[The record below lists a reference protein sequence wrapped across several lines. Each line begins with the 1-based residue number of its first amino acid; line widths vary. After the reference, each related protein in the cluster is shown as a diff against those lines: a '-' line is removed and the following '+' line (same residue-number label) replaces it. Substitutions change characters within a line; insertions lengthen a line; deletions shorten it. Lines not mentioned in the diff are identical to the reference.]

1 MLDIIFLVLLIIGSY
16 SGYKKGFI
24 LEIIGF
30 IAFFLGLY
38 GALKLLNWSVGIV
51 IRIFPNSGNIV
62 PFIMF
67 LVVFIIIIILV
78 NLLGRILK
86 RFIDMT
92 ILGAFDN
99 IAGAILGFFMWAL
112 SISFLLWILNRAN
125 INIPEKQ
132 IQNSYVYPHIVNLA
146 PTIGGYLSSLFPFAE
161 SLIKEV
167 KEIFTK

>member
-1 MLDIIFLVLLIIGSY
+1 MLDIIFLVLLIIGAY
-16 SGYKKGFI
+16 SGYKRGFI

-30 IAFFLGLY
+30 IALLLGLY

-51 IRIFPNSGNIV
+51 FRIFPDSGNFM

-67 LVVFIIIIILV
+67 LIIFIFIIILV

-86 RFIDMT
+86 KFIDMT

-112 SISFLLWILNRAN
+112 LISFLLWILNQAN
-125 INIPEKQ
+125 IHIPENQ
-132 IQNSYVYPHIVNLA
+132 IHKSYIYPHIVNMA

-167 KEIFTK
+167 KDIFIK